1 MKELKNRIKGLS
13 AILLAVSL
21 ALCLVVRFS
30 GANVSAEIAEVIII
44 DASVTEGTTD
54 NGYSVKYA
62 IDNKFVTSSLSIT
75 GGMFVIDAGN
85 DKIEGNISYEHPY
98 SYNGTNYYSSASI
111 NNDGSQYSG
120 FMITAGSYEEV
131 GEYKNKYYSFTVQF
145 VKEPEYVSNTA
156 VGAIGVGTYYLTR
169 RNEYSFSGTGTYKVQ
184 GDPTVYQFKEFC
196 VPSDGTYTI
205 LLTD

>member
-30 GANVSAEIAEVIII
+30 GANVSAEIAEVII

-85 DKIEGNISYEHPY
+85 DKIEGNISYGYPY

-120 FMITAGSYEEV
+120 FMITDGSYVEDSNN
-131 GEYKNKYYSFTVQF
+131 YKYY
-145 VKEPEYVSNTA
+145 ED
-156 VGAIGVGTYYLTR
+156 
-169 RNEYSFSGTGTYKVQ
+169 FS
-184 GDPTVYQFKEFC
+184 
-196 VPSDGTYTI
+196 YTHS
-205 LLTD
+205 LY